1 MQVAHLS
8 GIDRITQTME
18 TLTDT
23 PNLQGDNLQIFG
35 DSLAHLSKRLACRGR
50 DSKHRR
56 DLADNC
62 RLAPVAA
69 SGTEQ
74 RPVTR
79 KNQNQIEPH
88 KKRPASHSHDGQ
100 DQPEA
105 PAPKATHKKRQAVA
119 NPWPKT
125 ATCFF
130 LCGVL
135 DSRFFIRV
143 CLLVYG

>member
-74 RPVTR
+74 HCKPR
-79 KNQNQIEPH
+79 KSKLKPNRTSSARRQIQTTNN
-88 KKRPASHSHDGQ
+88 AG
-100 DQPEA
+100 
-105 PAPKATHKKRQAVA
+105 
-119 NPWPKT
+119 NPNT
-125 ATCFF
+125 
-130 LCGVL
+130 
-135 DSRFFIRV
+135 IRTV
-143 CLLVYG
+143 GTNKQTGICTES